1 MFRHKLIALLLP
13 LALFIAVFAES
24 GPIKAASVKVTNTA
38 DLGTHLTL
46 NLGKQWSN
54 KSVVVDYQSTATS
67 RKKARSKRITTVK
80 TDAKGL
86 AKVCGATVIPAKS
99 ILRVR
104 FKSQVIATRRITKT
118 VTLSDCARNEVAQSP
133 TPVTTPTSPPSTTTT
148 IPALAAPSSL
158 QLKASSDTGTSSSD
172 GITKAT
178 VLAFTGSAPAGS
190 SVQLSV
196 NNLVTG
202 TPCVTDVNGLF
213 ECSIT
218 GVSEGTRL
226 ITAIATLDGR
236 TSSASN
242 PLTIIVDH
250 TRPTMTIS
258 PERST
263 VGANATYDV
272 VFAASESVSGF
283 TEADVELTC
292 VGTCSVS
299 SFTGSGANY
308 SYTLSMT
315 NIGHDVGFLIE
326 VASYTDLAGNLSLYS
341 SAQIQYDMYGPQA
354 LLLWLGANTYRL
366 IFNEAPSGLERTDF
380 KVRPQHL
387 SSNCAEW
394 TPGLPN
400 AAGFGLS
407 DLRPVSGSTT
417 EFDFDVTLGVDL
429 EEPPTFYTLEIAGSY
444 MDEWGNVSSQFSDQ
458 PEMWL
463 SRWWCVL

>member
-1 MFRHKLIALLLP
+1 VFRHKLIALLLP
-13 LALFIAVFAES
+13 LALFIAVFGES

-46 NLGKQWSN
+46 NLGKKWSN

-67 RKKARSKRITTVK
+67 NKKALSKRITTVK
-80 TDAKGL
+80 TDAIGL

-99 ILRVR
+99 TLRVR

-118 VTLSDCARNEVAQSP
+118 VTLSDCTRNEAAQSP
-133 TPVTTPTSPPSTTTT
+133 TPVTTPTTAPSTTTT

-202 TPCVTDVNGLF
+202 TPCTADSNGLF

-218 GVSEGTRL
+218 GVSEGNRSV
-226 ITAIATLDGR
+226 TAIATLDGR

-242 PLTIIVDH
+242 PLTIIVDR
-250 TRPTMTIS
+250 TGPTMTIT

-263 VGANATYDV
+263 VGSNATYDIA
-272 VFAASESVSGF
+272 FTASESVSGF

-315 NIGHDVGFLIE
+315 DIGHDVYFQIDLGT
-326 VASYTDLAGNLSLYS
+326 YTDLAGNLSFYS
-341 SAQIQYDMYGPQA
+341 LAEIQYDMYGPQA
-354 LLLWLGANTYRL
+354 TLTPISSTTIRL
-366 IFNEAPSGLERTDF
+366 TFDEAPTGLDLTDF
-380 KVRPQHL
+380 QVRTNITNDCVNL
-387 SSNCAEW
+387 SYGTLYS
-394 TPGLPN
+394 PGH
-400 AAGFGLS
+400 GLTN
-407 DLRPVSGSTT
+407 LRSVNGSTT
-417 EFDFDVTLGVDL
+417 VFDIDHFYDIND
-429 EEPPTFYTLEIAGSY
+429 PPRLFELEIAGTY
-444 MDEWGNVSSQFSDQ
+444 EDEWGNAVTAITQ
-458 PEMWL
+458 PDLIM
-463 SRWWCVL
+463 STWCN